1 MRELGGGQFRFFNYP
16 AFPSRKLTAVSMICA
31 SISLRFSSSGLL
43 AQVEKCED
51 AAGEPERLR
60 KLLDVLHLFARG
72 TRKRL
77 INN

>member
-1 MRELGGGQFRFFNYP
+1 
-16 AFPSRKLTAVSMICA
+16 
-31 SISLRFSSSGLL
+31 LL

-72 TRKRL
+72 ARKQL

>member
-1 MRELGGGQFRFFNYP
+1 L
-16 AFPSRKLTAVSMICA
+16 ICA